1 MDLNTV
7 GRTVI
12 YLGLALVVLGGLLV
26 VFSRIPFLKDLGHL
40 PGDVRVEGKNFSCF
54 FPIVSMILISLLLS
68 LALNIVFRLLNR

>member
-12 YLGLALVVLGGLLV
+12 FLGLALALLGGILML
-26 VFSRIPFLKDLGHL
+26 FSRVPYLKDLGSL

-54 FPIVSMILISLLLS
+54 FPIVSMIIISVLLS
-68 LALNIVFRLLNR
+68 LALNIILRLLNR

>member
-12 YLGLALVVLGGLLV
+12 FLGLALALLGGILML
-26 VFSRIPFLKDLGHL
+26 FSRVPFLKDLGSL

-54 FPIVSMILISLLLS
+54 FPIVSMIIISVLLS
-68 LALNIVFRLLNR
+68 LALNIILRLLNR